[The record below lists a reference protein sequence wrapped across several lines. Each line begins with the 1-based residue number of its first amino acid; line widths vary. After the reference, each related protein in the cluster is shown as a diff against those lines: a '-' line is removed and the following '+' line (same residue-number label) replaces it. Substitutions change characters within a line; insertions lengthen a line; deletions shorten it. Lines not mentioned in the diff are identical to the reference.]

1 MEKDEERA
9 QNEIR
14 DPSSSFWRK
23 MKALSDSSDSGEKK
37 SESSTELCRISI
49 KCSIPEPSG
58 SQIPRETV
66 QMAESD
72 SPPIINE
79 VPEERISDNDSEN
92 SDDVHSLKS
101 KDGTLDT
108 SMNKPHSPTSSV
120 TSQRK
125 LEWDSLA
132 DVGYGNESDKK
143 TSASSLST
151 LERLALQQQYCFND
165 TQHSSHVGVP
175 TAHSTPLEPSES
187 KSKGRKDLIK
197 KTTKILN
204 KDVDHVQLTLPQIPE
219 TSQAFNL
226 NLTKHITFN
235 VDKKGEVNIENVTKN
250 ISSSPEKVSVETE
263 MTQEVKFDK
272 EIQTTLTKEDKCSG
286 SNDIPTNT
294 MQKFPVHVNI
304 NTLKKRNR
312 RKKLRK
318 VRRKPKEK
326 RQVVAHIESNQVQK
340 SGEQISAAE
349 SFEYMPGHI
358 YHQNQINNDHNQ
370 NNVSQVRSD
379 NKSSLESSAGHTTD
393 SSKDKNSFVRD
404 LEKSIDLLKITL
416 NKKHTDEEL
425 KKKLIKEI
433 VQRLLKSKYKD
444 DESTTDFLSGLSFDS
459 KKLDLAGSNHTT
471 TSTSDQNDTGDKKLL
486 KPKKSIIRTDKFNS
500 NVLPS
505 TSQSTPNLPSVINND
520 IPINPAS
527 AKVHATY
534 NTDSDISE
542 KYTKTSS
549 EELYQ
554 KYLKA
559 LRREQAYKQHLK
571 EKELLF
577 KQKLVGSDMRL
588 NTYNQSDQNA
598 QNRIKDL
605 MKDLIRNNYDDGSG
619 DASRLEG
626 GSNTHLHMNDIN
638 PIRKHRSHSVFTLS
652 SGASDS
658 QKKNMK
664 LKNRDP
670 VEAATASCSKNEKHY
685 CCCPYHTSH
694 GKLDVT
700 DSSVQVNIQCCDK
713 IQMKDNDQYKESP
726 KCSHPHICK
735 PDLPSKNNQHTCF
748 CLERHAQNKPD
759 NAYRCRCTHF
769 INSGLKI
776 KNKDPQ
782 SYNQSCFNIDCS
794 RDHDPASLIPN
805 YNVNKASNE
814 NQPHE
819 KKCINTQ
826 ESSSSKSSQTNL
838 DLERILRR
846 KSSSKSVAS
855 SISDNVP
862 SLKEDISPKKQTNK
876 IIHEA
881 IRWTQT
887 EISIDPKIADPSFSD
902 IVIIDNK
909 DCAKLISKQCREISP
924 LTSENSM
931 KTYNEE
937 MNTASH
943 SKDKSIDKVTR
954 KSPRTIS
961 ENKSLAVLRLDKEI
975 QSDVDLSTFNNVG
988 SQVNMPKLKNFTIPI
1003 QGTNMTLKVSLGNSE
1018 SSSTA
1023 EIDTPV
1029 SNKSNQEFIT
1039 HESKETVTNK
1049 PLTVDNS
1056 TSLLEE
1062 CSKGVQSTN
1071 LDVFKE
1077 PLKETTVV
1085 YNYETCMDTCNK
1097 NNAGKACQV
1106 GCMVQ
1111 DKKFNTYPKREQTNP
1126 QKPLLRSNTDTGKME
1141 KASHVS
1147 FDPIAND
1154 NRESQNVCDNLDIA
1168 AKAVST
1174 ETEEKQTSSTERSS
1188 KISKICSSSKAT
1200 SDSDSQTTC
1209 SKSISKSS
1217 GDSTNENP
1225 SKDPLIDL
1233 IQDIT
1238 KRYSKRDIEKSKRR
1252 KCFKELITVLN
1263 YLLDTEDSRDNT
1275 DQENKVSQ
1283 ASNCENKKVNEEQ
1296 IPQTPPTKTY
1306 VDKGIQ
1312 LSNKKTKKPHTDSS
1326 DPTSTDLP
1334 TTSTDSAACQVLNK
1348 IKKECEKYHQ
1358 KKCKSHTSRKCEASS
1373 STSVNCD
1380 QCRRV
1385 HHCYCKGYKCHK
1397 SKVNA
1402 EKTKRKCVAYNLI
1415 LQSDSLVS
1423 EETTCDNNPRQLR
1436 NIIIKVPKR
1445 KTDNV
1450 PFREMTAKFER
1461 EFQSNI
1467 PQSAR
1472 VHRSKSLPNDSEI
1485 SSTDEMLRK
1494 AQALTVREY
1503 LERNRPDFVE
1513 RCSKRQN
1520 CLKIVNESRAN
1531 ERAAKR
1537 ELLSMQVAHQPELR
1551 ELSESELRLFAKV
1564 LSKDLRTKKLAP
1576 KFISERAMKKHS
1588 EKIYKSLP
1596 EVVRKKEELKK
1607 ESIKKT
1613 NLLLASI
1620 FKKNLQKKTLQG
1632 AVNLSNY
1639 STIIKI

>member
-1 MEKDEERA
+1 MEKDEERGEYYDALQKSSAVNNLILEYYKKFGKKRDLEQFFSLSTA

-79 VPEERISDNDSEN
+79 VPEERNSDNDSEN

-108 SMNKPHSPTSSV
+108 SMNKPLSPTSSV

-165 TQHSSHVGVP
+165 TQHSSHLGVP
-175 TAHSTPLEPSES
+175 TAHSTPLEPSDS

-286 SNDIPTNT
+286 SNDIPANT

-326 RQVVAHIESNQVQK
+326 RQAVAHIESNQAQK

-486 KPKKSIIRTDKFNS
+486 KPKKSILRTDKFNS

-588 NTYNQSDQNA
+588 NTYNQSDQKV

-605 MKDLIRNNYDDGSG
+605 MKDLVRNNYDDGSG

-694 GKLDVT
+694 
-700 DSSVQVNIQCCDK
+700 
-713 IQMKDNDQYKESP
+713 
-726 KCSHPHICK
+726 
-735 PDLPSKNNQHTCF
+735 
-748 CLERHAQNKPD
+748 ERHAQNKPD

-776 KNKDPQ
+776 KNKDLQ
-782 SYNQSCFNIDCS
+782 SYNQSCFNMNCG

-805 YNVNKASNE
+805 YNMNKASIE

-819 KKCINTQ
+819 KKCTNTQ

-846 KSSSKSVAS
+846 KSSSKSVTS
-855 SISDNVP
+855 CSDNIP
-862 SLKEDISPKKQTNK
+862 SLKEDKSPKKQTNK
-876 IIHEA
+876 IIYEA

-924 LTSENSM
+924 LTSENSI
-931 KTYNEE
+931 KTCNEE
-937 MNTASH
+937 INTPSH
-943 SKDKSIDKVTR
+943 SKDKSTDKVTSKQ

-1085 YNYETCMDTCNK
+1085 CNNETCMDTCNK

-1106 GCMVQ
+1106 GCMVE

-1126 QKPLLRSNTDTGKME
+1126 QKPLLRSNTDIGKME

-1188 KISKICSSSKAT
+1188 KISKICSISKAT

-1275 DQENKVSQ
+1275 DQERKVSQ
-1283 ASNCENKKVNEEQ
+1283 SSNCENKNVNEEQ

-1312 LSNKKTKKPHTDSS
+1312 LTNKKSKKSHTESS

-1461 EFQSNI
+1461 ELQSNI

-1494 AQALTVREY
+1494 AQAFTVREY
-1503 LERNRPDFVE
+1503 LERNRPEFVE
-1513 RCSKRQN
+1513 RCSERQN

-1551 ELSESELRLFAKV
+1551 ELSESELRLFAKA

-1613 NLLLASI
+1613 NLLLATI